1 MKSKLVITLSLLT
14 GITLA
19 LSVARL
25 PAAEEQI
32 EIEGTGGSKLIPISL
47 EGFSGEAAT
56 VLKSDLEVAG
66 FKFVTPDQAQF
77 NVAGGNNPNV
87 QGRLND
93 RITKASLLAM
103 AYTGGSLRTQAHRL
117 ADDIVM
123 AITRKKGIAQ
133 TKIAFKID
141 AGNTSEIY
149 IADYDGYNRQAVTQD
164 GSVVAAPTWA
174 PGRLALYY
182 TSYKLGNPDI
192 YSQDLLTGT
201 RKIVARYSGLNTSAA
216 VSPDGKHVTL
226 IMSKGGSPDV
236 YVCDADGTNQK
247 QLTKTR
253 EDESSPCWSPDGRTI
268 CFVSRIAGGRA
279 LCKIS
284 ADGGEI
290 HRLRTGLV
298 SNPSEPDWSPDG
310 KTIIFTAQ
318 MGDFNICTVPA
329 EGGDATL
336 LVAGE
341 DPSWAPNSRTVIFTK
356 RAKNGKRFLSLLDV
370 PTKHVKDIAQ
380 ISGSAS
386 CSQPSWAK

>member
-1 MKSKLVITLSLLT
+1 MKSKLVPTLSLLT
-14 GITLA
+14 AITLTFFA
-19 LSVARL
+19 ASL
-25 PAAEEQI
+25 PAADEAI
-32 EIEGTGGSKLIPISL
+32 DIEGIGGSKLIPISL
-47 EGFSGEAAT
+47 DGFSGETAT

-66 FKFVTPDQAQF
+66 FKFVNADQAQF
-77 NVAGGNNPNV
+77 NVVGSNDPNV
-87 QGRLND
+87 QGRVTD
-93 RITKASLLAM
+93 RISKASLLAM
-103 AYTGGSLRTQAHRL
+103 AYTGGSLRTQTHRL

-123 AITRKKGIAQ
+123 AITKKKGIAQ
-133 TKIAFKID
+133 TKIAFKIVT
-141 AGNTSEIY
+141 GQTSEIY
-149 IADYDGYNRQAVTQD
+149 IADYDGYNRQVVTQD
-164 GSVVAAPTWA
+164 GSVVAAPTWV

-182 TSYKLGNPDI
+182 TSYKLGNADV
-192 YSQDLLTGT
+192 YSQDLLTGA
-201 RKIVARYSGLNTSAA
+201 RKIVVRYSGLNTSAS
-216 VSPDGKHVTL
+216 VSPDGKRVAL

-236 YVCDADGTNQK
+236 YVCDADGSNLK

-268 CFVSRIAGGRA
+268 CFVSRIAGGRT

-284 ADGGEI
+284 AGGGEI
-290 HRLRTGLV
+290 HRLRTDSV

-318 MGDFNICTVPA
+318 MGDFNICMVPA
-329 EGGDATL
+329 GGGDATL

-356 RAKNGKRFLSLLDV
+356 RSRSARRFLSLLDV

>member
-1 MKSKLVITLSLLT
+1 MKPKLVITLLLLT
-14 GITLA
+14 GITLRFFA
-19 LSVARL
+19 ARL
-25 PAAEEQI
+25 SAAGEAI

-47 EGFSGEAAT
+47 DGFSGEAAT
-56 VLKSDLEVAG
+56 VLKFDLDVEG
-66 FKFVTPDQAQF
+66 FKFVSPDQAQF
-77 NVAGGNNPNV
+77 NVVGSNDPNV
-87 QGRLND
+87 QGRVND
-93 RITKASLLAM
+93 RISKASLLAM

-141 AGNTSEIY
+141 TGKASEIY
-149 IADYDGYNRQAVTQD
+149 IADYDGHNRQAVTQD
-164 GSVVAAPTWA
+164 GSVVAAPAWVS
-174 PGRLALYY
+174 GRLALYY
-182 TSYKLGNPDI
+182 TSYKLGNPDV
-192 YSQDLLTGT
+192 YSQDLLTGA
-201 RKIVARYSGLNTSAA
+201 RKIVARYSGLNTSAS
-216 VSPDGKHVTL
+216 VSPDGKRVAL

-236 YVCDADGTNQK
+236 YVCDADGSNLK

-268 CFVSRIAGGRA
+268 CFVSRIGGGRT
-279 LCKIS
+279 LCEVS
-284 ADGGEI
+284 AGGGEI
-290 HRLRTGLV
+290 RRLRTGLV

-356 RAKNGKRFLSLLDV
+356 RGKSGRRFLSLLDV